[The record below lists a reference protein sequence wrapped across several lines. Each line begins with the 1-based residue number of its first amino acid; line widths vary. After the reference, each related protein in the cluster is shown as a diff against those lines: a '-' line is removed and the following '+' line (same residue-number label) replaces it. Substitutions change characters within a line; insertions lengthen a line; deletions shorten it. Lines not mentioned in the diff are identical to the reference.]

1 MMKLPTTILF
11 SMKWS
16 TNYLLNNVYDINWI
30 CWVRPQTRYRK
41 KKIKNYILPIR
52 SLIAMQPLIDY
63 CPKILLVVINI
74 FKFYTLELCITVR
87 STLCII
93 FKSIK
98 DRVTAELC
106 FAEYRFTDRSSY
118 LVSERNSLILSRE
131 FQQQM

>member
-1 MMKLPTTILF
+1 MTSIEYVGYDRKQDTAKKNQKL
-11 SMKWS
+11 
-16 TNYLLNNVYDINWI
+16 
-30 CWVRPQTRYRK
+30 
-41 KKIKNYILPIR
+41 YIADTL
-52 SLIAMQPLIDY
+52 PLIDY